1 MQCHY
6 GIWNIF
12 RKKKQWKK
20 PIFLLWNTKNNSNHI
35 LMSSNHSFYH
45 LSFLEQYVCVF
56 FLLFLSFHLIRI
68 WSQISNHSFQIIQ
81 NDLLFKLI
89 FSFNCRL
96 FDCSF
101 VAFLERHNSP
111 IKFQKWWI
119 TNEEYWQNQA
129 ISILLLYRNGY
140 GILDYKFHLI

>member
-1 MQCHY
+1 MEF
-6 GIWNIF
+6 GTF
-12 RKKKQWKK
+12 SEK
-20 PIFLLWNTKNNSNHI
+20 KNNEKNQYFYFEIRRIIQITYWWALTIVSTI
-35 LMSSNHSFYH
+35 YHS
-45 LSFLEQYVCVF
+45 LNSMYVCF